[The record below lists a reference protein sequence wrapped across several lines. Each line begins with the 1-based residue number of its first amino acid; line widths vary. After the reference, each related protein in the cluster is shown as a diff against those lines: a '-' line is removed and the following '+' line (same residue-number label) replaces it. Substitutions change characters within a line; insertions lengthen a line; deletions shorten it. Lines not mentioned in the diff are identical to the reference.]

1 MKTLSSLIILL
12 CFCLY
17 SCEKEQIDIESMI
30 LGKTFSNQSLSL
42 TFEGN
47 DSVSF
52 RTKNTLYLLKGK
64 SKYEIDNGKI
74 IIRSPYGKRLE
85 PDETTDSYILNFVGS
100 LKKDRIDNAE
110 FSIIGPYEKEQLFGD
125 EITLFLE

>member
-1 MKTLSSLIILL
+1 MKTLSFLMLL
-12 CFCLY
+12 CFCLC

-30 LGKTFSNQSLSL
+30 FGKTFSNQSLSL
-42 TFEGN
+42 TFEDN

-64 SKYEIDNGKI
+64 SKYEIDNDKI

-85 PDETTDSYILNFVGS
+85 PDETIDSYILNFVGS
-100 LKKDRIDNAE
+100 LKKDRIDNAG
-110 FSIIGPYEKEQLFGD
+110 FSIIGPYEKGQFFGD